1 MGAYG
6 GKGAIFLVGL
16 LSGNPSCQ
24 HAGRGLEEENR
35 GKRLVTDGVFGGP
48 GSSPAGVPQAHAQRS
63 PSRLPVEEPESSRTA
78 VLATRIR
85 LKRTLRTVSE
95 LRTEV
100 GSVA

>member
-35 GKRLVTDGVFGGP
+35 GKRPVTDGVVGGP
-48 GSSPAGVPQAHAQRS
+48 GSSPARVPQAHAQRS
-63 PSRLPVEEPESSRTA
+63 PARLPVEGPQSSRTA
-78 VLATRIR
+78 VLANPVQT
-85 LKRTLRTVSE
+85 
-95 LRTEV
+95 
-100 GSVA
+100 